1 MIKKASVLLA
11 CVLLAGALFGCSRS
25 TIPEQ
30 VTQRPTAESEQ
41 IVTEQADGT
50 REMAIGSGSLHSAIT
65 GYAQNAEIHHIVNES
80 TGVNELRIGI
90 VTSKDKLTDA
100 YRDYLNQIKNIVL
113 NCQRQLTDGEYTKVT
128 FTYSKNSKYTG
139 LPLLYTLE
147 MFLTPRDGKYI
158 LEREPFDSALKEIS
172 NNVGTWQSETE
183 EEPGWVLATLYSIP
197 ATVGIYQLAQ

>member
-1 MIKKASVLLA
+1 MIKKISIFLVCILLT
-11 CVLLAGALFGCSRS
+11 GALFGCSRS
-25 TIPEQ
+25 SIPEQ

-50 REMAIGSGSLHSAIT
+50 KEISIGGGAIHSAIT

-80 TGVNELRIGI
+80 TGVNELHIGI
-90 VTSKDKLTDA
+90 VTNKDKLTDA

-113 NCQRQLTDGEYTKVT
+113 NCQRQLTDGEYAKVT
-128 FTYSKNSKYTG
+128 FSYSKNSKYTG
-139 LPLLYTLE
+139 LPLLYTLDL
-147 MFLTPRDGKYI
+147 FLAPQDGKYV

-172 NNVGTWQSETE
+172 DSVSTWQSETE
-183 EEPGWVLATLYSIP
+183 EEPGWVLATLYSVP